1 MGKSWIIALMALTC
15 AACAAPEQSAGP
27 SPQLLTEPKPAAA
40 CASMAQVEEW
50 ATPLPGGL
58 RARGPIPAPAHGAA
72 IVWPRRAQPM
82 PAYPQQSL
90 RRAQEGRVGV
100 TMCIGPDGAAS
111 EIVLTEPS
119 PEDACLNEAT
129 MTWAS
134 AGRHTPGTVDGSPM
148 MFCGIT
154 FHAVFKV
161 QQ

>member
-1 MGKSWIIALMALTC
+1 MGRSGIIALTALAC
-15 AACAAPEQSAGP
+15 VACAAPARGSGP
-27 SPQLLTEPKPAAA
+27 SPQFLTEPQPAGA
-40 CASMAQVEEW
+40 CVSMAQVEEW
-50 ATPLPGGL
+50 ATPPPGWS
-58 RARGPIPAPAHGAA
+58 RARGPVPAPPQGVV
-72 IVWPRRAQPM
+72 IVWPKAAQPM

-119 PEDACLNEAT
+119 PDDACLNEAT

-134 AGRHTPGTVDGSPM
+134 AGRHTPGTVDGMPM
-148 MFCGIT
+148 TFCGIT
-154 FHAVFKV
+154 FHAAFKV